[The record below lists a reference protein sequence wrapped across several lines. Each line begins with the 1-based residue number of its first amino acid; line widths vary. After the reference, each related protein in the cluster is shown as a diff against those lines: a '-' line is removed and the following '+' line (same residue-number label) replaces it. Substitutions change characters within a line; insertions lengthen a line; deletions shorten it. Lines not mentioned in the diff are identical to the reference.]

1 MKDKTKNVLL
11 IFLTVLLIIFVK
23 NYFSKSSQLNESKGL
38 LTSLT
43 SKLEISKNKL
53 GQEVAKREVIE
64 TYNTKMFTRMELQD
78 STLKDLQKLV
88 KDNRNLIKNFG
99 SATILEGETT
109 IDNSTITNIYQ
120 DKDSNVLYKSK
131 FNNEWIDYTI
141 MARKDT
147 TSLNLKF
154 TNKYDIV
161 LGYEKQGLFKKRK
174 PYANVTNHNPY
185 TKTKELRTY
194 QVKQKPQR
202 FTLGVQAGYG
212 ITKGGLSPYVGIGGG
227 LTIFK
232 F

>member
-1 MKDKTKNVLL
+1 MNKIKDILL
-11 IFLTVLLIIFVK
+11 IVLTILVLFFG
-23 NYFSKSSQLNESKGL
+23 NSYYFNSQKLTESTELLSSLN
-38 LTSLT
+38 
-43 SKLEISKNKL
+43 SKLELSENKL
-53 GQEVAKREVIE
+53 GQEVAKREIIE

-88 KDNRNLIKNFG
+88 KDNRKLIKNSG
-99 SATILEGETT
+99 SATILEGETI

-120 DKDSNVLYKSK
+120 DKDSNVVYKSTFK
-131 FNNEWIDYTI
+131 NEWIDYTI
-141 MARKDT
+141 MAKKDT

-154 TNKYDIV
+154 INKYDIV
-161 LGYEKQGLFKKRK
+161 LGYEKQGLFKKKK

-202 FTLGVQAGYG
+202 FTLGLQAGYG
-212 ITKGGLSPYVGIGGG
+212 ITTDGLRGYIGVGGG
-227 LTIFK
+227 LTLIK

>member
-1 MKDKTKNVLL
+1 MNKIKD
-11 IFLTVLLIIFVK
+11 ILLIILTILVLFFGFSY
-23 NYFSKSSQLNESKGL
+23 YFNSQKLTENKSLLSSLN
-38 LTSLT
+38 
-43 SKLEISKNKL
+43 SKLELSKNKL
-53 GQEVAKREVIE
+53 GQEVAKREIIE

-88 KDNRNLIKNFG
+88 KDNRKLIKNSG
-99 SATILEGETT
+99 SATILEGETI

-120 DKDSNVLYKSK
+120 DKDSNVVYKSAFK
-131 FNNEWIDYTI
+131 NEWIDYTI
-141 MARKDT
+141 MAKKDT

-161 LGYEKQGLFKKRK
+161 LGYEKQGFFKKK
-174 PYANVTNHNPY
+174 KAYANVTNHNPY

-202 FTLGVQAGYG
+202 FTIGLQVGYG
-212 ITKGGLSPYVGIGGG
+212 ITTDGLRGYIGVGGG
-227 LTIFK
+227 LTLIK